1 MEYEPQEEHKVGGFI
16 ERMKESPRTVS
27 AIIIVVIVIAAI
39 YAFSGNNQNQVA
51 IESATPTPAASTQPG
66 TNNTPEAAM
75 KDGKTAGG
83 ATVVAVAPVAPIDKN
98 KLMDQSKALPKEEK
112 TDSAYVETAVHG
124 DSLTTLSR
132 KAATRYL
139 ASNDVG
145 YQVTN
150 EHRIYIEDYLR
161 KHAAKHPVTIGSQ
174 QTVSFELIKQAV
186 ESAHQLNDKQL
197 HNLTK
202 YTHVLNT

>member
-1 MEYEPQEEHKVGGFI
+1 MEYEPQEEQKTGGFI

-51 IESATPTPAASTQPG
+51 TESATPTPAASTKPEAS
-66 TNNTPEAAM
+66 TTPETAM

-83 ATVVAVAPVAPIDKN
+83 ATAAVTPVAPVDKN
-98 KLMDQSKALPKEEK
+98 TLVNESKALPEEKK
-112 TDSAYVETAVHG
+112 TDSAYVETAVRG

-139 ASNDVG
+139 ATNDAG
-145 YQVTN
+145 YAVTN
-150 EHRIYIEDYLR
+150 EHRIYIEDYVR
-161 KHAAKHPVTIGSQ
+161 KHMAKHPVAIGSQ

>member
-1 MEYEPQEEHKVGGFI
+1 MEYEPQEENKVSGFV

-39 YAFSGNNQNQVA
+39 YAFSGNNQKQVA
-51 IESATPTPAASTQPG
+51 IETATPTPEASTQP
-66 TNNTPEAAM
+66 TASTSPIA
-75 KDGKTAGG
+75 KDGKVTGG
-83 ATVVAVAPVAPIDKN
+83 ATAAVTPIAPIDKN
-98 KLMDQSKALPKEEK
+98 TLMDQSKALPEEKK
-112 TDSAYVETAVHG
+112 TDSAYIETAVKG

-139 ASNDVG
+139 ASNDAG

-150 EHRIYIEDYLR
+150 EHRIYIEDYVR
-161 KHAAKHPVTIGSQ
+161 KHLAKQPVTVGSQ
-174 QTVSFELIKQAV
+174 ETISFELIKQAV
-186 ESAHQLNDKQL
+186 ESAKNLNDKQL

>member
-1 MEYEPQEEHKVGGFI
+1 MEYEPQEENKVSGFV

-39 YAFSGNNQNQVA
+39 YAFSGNNQKQVA
-51 IESATPTPAASTQPG
+51 IETATPTPATSTQPE
-66 TNNTPEAAM
+66 TSTAPEMAA
-75 KDGKTAGG
+75 KDGKVTGG
-83 ATVVAVAPVAPIDKN
+83 ATATVTPIAPIDKN
-98 KLMDQSKALPKEEK
+98 TLMDQSKALPEEKK
-112 TDSAYVETAVHG
+112 TDSAYIETAVKG

-139 ASNDVG
+139 ASNDAG

-150 EHRIYIEDYLR
+150 EHRIYIEDYVR
-161 KHAAKHPVTIGSQ
+161 KHLAKQPVTVGSQ
-174 QTVSFELIKQAV
+174 ETISFELIKQAT
-186 ESAHQLNDKQL
+186 ESAKNLNDKQL

>member
-1 MEYEPQEEHKVGGFI
+1 MEYEPQEENKVGGFI

-39 YAFSGNNQNQVA
+39 YAFSGNNQKQVA
-51 IESATPTPAASTQPG
+51 IETATPEASTQPAAST
-66 TNNTPEAAM
+66 TPETAM
-75 KDGKTAGG
+75 KDGKVTGG
-83 ATVVAVAPVAPIDKN
+83 ATTTVTPIAPIDKN
-98 KLMDQSKALPKEEK
+98 TLMNQSKALPEEKK
-112 TDSAYVETAVHG
+112 TDSAYIETAVKG

-139 ASNDVG
+139 ASNDAG

-150 EHRIYIEDYLR
+150 EHRIYIEDYVR
-161 KHAAKHPVTIGSQ
+161 KHLAKQPVTVGSQ
-174 QTVSFELIKQAV
+174 ETISFELIKQAV
-186 ESAHQLNDKQL
+186 ESAKNLNDKQL

>member
-1 MEYEPQEEHKVGGFI
+1 MEYEPQEENKVSGFV

-39 YAFSGNNQNQVA
+39 YAFSGNNQKQVA
-51 IESATPTPAASTQPG
+51 IETATPTPEASTQP
-66 TNNTPEAAM
+66 TASTAPIA
-75 KDGKTAGG
+75 KDGKVTGG
-83 ATVVAVAPVAPIDKN
+83 MTETVTPIAPIDKN
-98 KLMDQSKALPKEEK
+98 TLMNQSKALPEEKK
-112 TDSAYVETAVHG
+112 TDSAYIETAVKG

-139 ASNDVG
+139 ASNDAG

-150 EHRIYIEDYLR
+150 EHRIYIEDYVR
-161 KHAAKHPVTIGSQ
+161 KHLAKQPVTVGSQ
-174 QTVSFELIKQAV
+174 ETISFELIKQAV
-186 ESAHQLNDKQL
+186 DSAKNLNDKQL